1 MTGTRVEIELVTSNQ
16 EMKVN
21 RPLAEV
27 FYQAM
32 EQTNLPEYTEEE
44 LRFAESLTKE
54 AGLVNDGNYF
64 GGLEPLED
72 QPVLLAIGTDVSEVS
87 HTVPTVMLSAATM
100 CKGTEVFYQAME
112 QTNLPEYTEEELR
125 FAESLTKEAGLV
137 NDGNYF
143 GGLEPLED
151 QPVLLAIG
159 TDVSEVS
166 HTVPTVMLSAATMCK
181 GTPLHHWSAAAQSGM
196 SIGQKG
202 MLYVTECMAKGALR
216 LEGCAASDRRAGAFN
231 RSMESASGIT
241 IFQKLHMV
249 IREVVRCLQRYRPF
263 RMPLQRSKEA
273 QNFQKS
279 GEWYIFSEFT
289 MERSWQPIS
298 AICLTEMRFTDF
310 IFMREPVREQKRNH
324 LHRRTDTTIRQ
335 MPCTRSMREICLRF
349 WQMTEMHF

>member
-54 AGLVNDGNYF
+54 AGL
-64 GGLEPLED
+64 
-72 QPVLLAIGTDVSEVS
+72 A
-87 HTVPTVMLSAATM
+87 
-100 CKGTEVFYQAME
+100 
-112 QTNLPEYTEEELR
+112 
-125 FAESLTKEAGLV
+125 

-216 LEGCAASDRRAGAFN
+216 LIE
-231 RSMESASGIT
+231 EPE
-241 IFQKLHMV
+241 L
-249 IREVVRCLQRYRPF
+249 
-263 RMPLQRSKEA
+263 
-273 QNFQKS
+273 
-279 GEWYIFSEFT
+279 
-289 MERSWQPIS
+289 
-298 AICLTEMRFTDF
+298 LTEAWRVHQ
-310 IFMREPVREQKRNH
+310 E
-324 LHRRTDTTIRQ
+324 
-335 MPCTRSMREICLRF
+335 
-349 WQMTEMHF
+349 

>member
-100 CKGTEVFYQAME
+100 CKGT
-112 QTNLPEYTEEELR
+112 
-125 FAESLTKEAGLV
+125 
-137 NDGNYF
+137 
-143 GGLEPLED
+143 
-151 QPVLLAIG
+151 
-159 TDVSEVS
+159 
-166 HTVPTVMLSAATMCK
+166 
-181 GTPLHHWSAAAQSGM
+181 PLHHWSAAAQSGM

-202 MLYVTECMAKGALR
+202 KSCGLQK
-216 LEGCAASDRRAGAFN
+216 ASQKKRDWSTIEIILDVWN
-231 RSMESASGIT
+231 RWKT
-241 IFQKLHMV
+241 ILFYWQSEPM
-249 IREVVRCLQRYRPF
+249 
-263 RMPLQRSKEA
+263 S
-273 QNFQKS
+273 QKS
-279 GEWYIFSEFT
+279 VI
-289 MERSWQPIS
+289 
-298 AICLTEMRFTDF
+298 
-310 IFMREPVREQKRNH
+310 
-324 LHRRTDTTIRQ
+324 
-335 MPCTRSMREICLRF
+335 PCRL
-349 WQMTEMHF
+349 